1 VFTASDLLS
10 RRLASAKRAASP
22 IHSFVESPLARR
34 AEDPKAANFLFGNP
48 HELPLPGIV
57 DAMERALV
65 PKHKDW
71 FAYQV
76 FQRAAQEAIAAGL
89 RDRYGLPFGSD
100 DVLLTTG
107 AFAGLAALLT
117 ALAGPGDEVIYVSP
131 PWFFYEAMIESASAS
146 AVAAKLSPP
155 AFDLDVDGIARA
167 ITPRTRAV
175 IVNSA
180 QNPTG
185 RVYDSAT
192 LEQLAALLTD
202 ASMSHGRPI
211 ALLSDE
217 AYSRIVFDGRRFETP
232 TAFYPFS
239 FLIYTYG
246 KVLLTPGQRVGY
258 IALAP
263 SMPGRDAMRSAL
275 ITALMVQGWVFPNA
289 IMQYSLPA
297 LERLS
302 IDVDR
307 LQIRRNHLVAELRGM
322 GYEVALPESTFY
334 LLPRSPIPDDR
345 AFCDRLAKHDVLCM
359 PGAVFDLP
367 GYFRISI
374 TANDEMVE
382 RALPGFAAAI
392 RG

>member
-1 VFTASDLLS
+1 MFTASDLLS
-10 RRLASAKRAASP
+10 PRLTRARRAAAP
-22 IHSFVESPLARR
+22 IHSFVESPLAGR
-34 AEDPKAANFLFGNP
+34 ANDPRAANFLFGNP

-57 DAMERALV
+57 EAMGRAVV
-65 PKHKDW
+65 PRHKDW

-76 FQRAAQEAIAAGL
+76 FQRPAQEAIAAGL
-89 RDRYGLPFGSD
+89 RDRYGLPFGPD

-107 AFAGLAALLT
+107 AFAGLATLLT
-117 ALAGPGDEVIYVSP
+117 TLAGPGDEVIYVSP
-131 PWFFYEAMIESASAS
+131 PWFFYEAMIESTSAS
-146 AVAAKLSPP
+146 AVAIKLAPP
-155 AFDLDVDGIARA
+155 AFDLDVDAIARA

-175 IVNSA
+175 IINSA
-180 QNPTG
+180 HNPTG
-185 RVYDSAT
+185 RVYDAAT
-192 LEQLAALLTD
+192 LGRLAAVLTD
-202 ASMSHGRPI
+202 AGRSHGRPI

-217 AYSRIVFDGRRFETP
+217 AYSRIVFDDRRFETA

-239 FLIYTYG
+239 FLVYTYG

-263 SMPGRDAMRSAL
+263 AMPGREAMRSAL

-289 IMQYSLPA
+289 VMQYSLPE

-302 IDVDR
+302 IDVGR
-307 LQIRRNHLVAELRGM
+307 LQVRRDRLVAELRRM

-334 LLPRSPIPDDR
+334 LLPRSPLADDQ

-367 GYFRISI
+367 GFFRISI

-382 RALPGFAAAI
+382 RALPGFAAALT
-392 RG
+392 